1 MNKKSI
7 VRSIRIDS
15 TYTYKRGVA
24 GFSRASNAANKKAS
38 EDLRPDV
45 CVVS

>member
-7 VRSIRIDS
+7 VKSIRIDS
-15 TYTYKRGVA
+15 AYKRGVA
-24 GFSRASNAANKKAS
+24 GFSRASHAANKKAS